1 MRLGAMQRSKAM
13 GVLRLLL
20 ACLLIP
26 AIYLLPA
33 NGPPPSWEPI
43 ACTDGG
49 TSNCTV
55 TNTYGSF
62 PDRSVCYAASATYPL
77 TEEELVAAVAAA
89 AAARQKAKAA
99 TRHAH
104 SFTKLACPGGR
115 DGTVISTR
123 WLNRTVRVDVERRLV
138 TVESGVVLR
147 DLIAVAAAAG
157 LALPHSPYWDGLTVG
172 GLLATGAHGS
182 SLWGKG
188 GAVHEYVVGI
198 RIVTPAP
205 ASQGFAVVRELGADH
220 PDLDAAKVSLGVLG
234 IISQVTLSLEPMFKR
249 SVTFVTRDDSDLAE
263 KVAVWGHLH
272 EFGDMTWLPHQHK
285 VVYRQDDRVD
295 ISTPGDGLNDFLG
308 FRPFGKLGSIAARV
322 VGVCPQIKQAKQAF
336 DVHDASV
343 SYLWFTKKASEVTM
357 FYVHPIEDS
366 DEWLEEKDVDLAR
379 CLMARLPMWKVQREA
394 YGFTND
400 GVSFTGYPVVG
411 FQHRIQA
418 SGACSISTAS
428 GDGLLPST
436 CAWDPRV
443 RGQFFY
449 SSGFSVAL
457 SKAPA
462 FIADAQR
469 LRDLNPRA
477 FCGLEGK
484 LGVFMRYVKAS
495 SAWLGKAEDSLDFD
509 VVYYRSY
516 RDGALRRHADVVD
529 ELEQMALRK
538 YGAVPHWGKNRNFA
552 FDGVVAKYPKA
563 EEFLRVKDR
572 YDPNGIFSSEW
583 SDQVLGIEGSPS
595 IVGKGCAIE
604 GLCVCSDDSHCA
616 PDKGYF
622 CRPGKVYKEAR
633 VCLFDDSYA
642 RRRSGTVD
650 EL

>member
-1 MRLGAMQRSKAM
+1 MLRSQAK
-13 GVLRLLL
+13 GVRVPLLL
-20 ACLLIP
+20 ACILIP
-26 AIYLLPA
+26 AIFLHPGA
-33 NGPPPSWEPI
+33 NSPPPEPI
-43 ACTDGG
+43 SCANG

-62 PDRSVCYAASATYPL
+62 PDRSVCRAASATYPR
-77 TEEELVAAVAAA
+77 TEQELVAAVAAA
-89 AAARQKAKAA
+89 AAAKQKVKVA
-99 TRHAH
+99 TRHSH
-104 SFTKLACPGGR
+104 SFTKLACPGGS
-115 DGTVISTR
+115 DGMIISTR
-123 WLNRTVRVDVERRLV
+123 WLNRTVRVDAEKRLL
-138 TVESGVVLR
+138 TVESGMVLG

-157 LALPHSPYWDGLTVG
+157 LSLPHSPYWNGITIG

-188 GAVHEYVVGI
+188 SAVHEYVVGV

-205 ASQGFAVVRELGADH
+205 QSRGFAVVRELSADH
-220 PDLDAAKVSLGVLG
+220 PDLDAVKVSLGVLG
-234 IISQVTLSLEPMFKR
+234 VISQVTLALEPMFKR

-272 EFGDMTWLPHQHK
+272 EFGDMTWLPHQQK
-285 VVYRQDDRVD
+285 VVYREDNRVD
-295 ISTPGDGLNDFLG
+295 ISAPGDGLNDYLG
-308 FRPFGKLGSIAARV
+308 FRSYGKLGLIGAR
-322 VGVCPQIKQAKQAF
+322 
-336 DVHDASV
+336 
-343 SYLWFTKKASEVTM
+343 YL
-357 FYVHPIEDS
+357 
-366 DEWLEEKDVDLAR
+366 DEWLEEKDADTAR
-379 CLMARLPMWKVQREA
+379 CLMARLPIQKVQREA

-411 FQHRIQA
+411 FQHHIQA
-418 SGACSISTAS
+418 SGACT
-428 GDGLLPST
+428 GDGQT
-436 CAWDPRV
+436 CTWDPRV
-443 RGQFFY
+443 RGAFFY
-449 SSGFSVAL
+449 SSGFSVEL

-462 FIADAQR
+462 FITDMQR

-484 LGVFMRYVKAS
+484 LGVLMRYVKAS
-495 SAWLGKAEDSLDFD
+495 SAFLGKAEDSLDFD

-516 RDGALRRHADVVD
+516 ADGALRRHADVVD

-538 YGAVPHWGKNRNFA
+538 YGALPHWGKNRNFA
-552 FDGVVAKYPKA
+552 FDGAIAKYPKA

-572 YDPNGIFSSEW
+572 YDPDSVFSSEW
-583 SDQVLGIEGSPS
+583 SEQVLGIEGSPS

-633 VCLFDDSYA
+633 VCRFDSDD
-642 RRRSGTVD
+642 RRRNDLAD